1 MSVWDMWSL
10 CDRCGFKYRRRQLKK
25 ETTGFVVCHACF
37 DGAYD
42 LRNHPQ
48 NKPPRWRRESIPVP
62 DGRPDVNLIVFAGL
76 EEGGFLL
83 TEAGERILLTD
94 ASWNPG
100 DSVYIN
106 IR

>member
-1 MSVWDMWSL
+1 MWSL

-25 ETTGFVVCHACF
+25 ETTGFVVCHPCY

-42 LRNHPQ
+42 LRSHPQ
-48 NKPPRWRRESIPVP
+48 NKPPRFRREMLNVP
-62 DGRPDVNLIVFAGL
+62 DARADVDLTQFVGL
-76 EEGGFLL
+76 EDGGFLL

-94 ASWNPG
+94 ASWDPSQ
-100 DSVYIN
+100 SVYIN